1 VSGTLFGVPPNDAER
16 PEDRFIAIGEIAAEI
31 AHELR
36 NALQVIASSAYVA
49 KHQPAAVSESLDK
62 IERQARIAQGIVDSL
77 MALARG
83 EPTHAEPV
91 HLGELISIARDQL
104 DASRAEWLDSL
115 SPQLIRVRVQSDLG
129 VRLFAVLYE
138 NALAV
143 SAPQKPRIETH
154 AKVTS
159 SGIVIDVVDDGPGVP
174 EEIRATLFA
183 PLVTSRKGGT
193 GLGLALAKRIVA
205 AHGGTIELVESPKGA
220 TFRITL
226 PPP

>member
-1 VSGTLFGVPPNDAER
+1 MPPNDAER
-16 PEDRFIAIGEIAAEI
+16 PEERFIAIGEIAAEV

-49 KHQPAAVSESLDK
+49 RHQPAAAAESLEK

-91 HLGELISIARDQL
+91 HLGELISLARAQL
-104 DASRAEWLDSL
+104 DASHAEWIDAL
-115 SPQLIRVRVQSDLG
+115 SPSLLQVRVQRDLG
-129 VRLFAVLYE
+129 ARLFAVLYE
-138 NALAV
+138 NAIVV
-143 SAPQKPRIETH
+143 SAPRRPKIQTH
-154 AKVTS
+154 AHTTPTE
-159 SGIVIDVVDDGPGVP
+159 IVIDIVDDGPGVP
-174 EEIRATLFA
+174 VEIRSTLFS

-205 AHGGTIELVESPKGA
+205 AHGGTIGLVESASGA

-226 PPP
+226 PLA